1 MSVHLRRLPKKW
13 WFFLPIWLWL
23 PAFLG
28 IITLVVRLNLWAG
41 FFAACVYMLLTLL
54 VYVPIRTN
62 AMSTTQAVFWV
73 GIGTV
78 VFGIPGLALVCL
90 TLAKI

>member
-1 MSVHLRRLPKKW
+1 MRKLPKKL

-23 PAFLG
+23 PAFLC
-28 IITLVVRLNLWAG
+28 IISLVVRLNLWAG
-41 FFAACVYMLLTLL
+41 FFAACLYMLLTLL

-62 AMSTTQAVFWV
+62 EMATTVALFWV

-78 VFGIPGLALVCL
+78 LFGIPGSVLIWWI
-90 TLAKI
+90 LAKT